1 MNHLKYVIFVNVGSR
16 ILSKRERFNLG
27 KKENW
32 SAEENLRMK
41 IDRSFE
47 RAKTRDKRNLVSTRS
62 DYALCSDITF

>member
-1 MNHLKYVIFVNVGSR
+1 MNHLKCVIFVNVGYR

-27 KKENW
+27 KKKKENW

-47 RAKTRDKRNLVSTRS
+47 RAKTRDKRTVT
-62 DYALCSDITF
+62 